1 MDESLL
7 AAKMKEMAKSEMKY
21 VKSKGL
27 LGENPSWGKPQEQVK
42 KEKRSNGAGRPDSY
56 RSRILS
62 RLEIGMSTDEIV
74 AELGCSR
81 NIVNQYR
88 RKRRLEQN
96 AASSHAA

>member
-1 MDESLL
+1 MDGTVL
-7 AAKMKEMAKSEMKY
+7 AAKMRKMAKSDMKHI
-21 VKSKGL
+21 KSKGL
-27 LGENPSWGKPQEQVK
+27 LEENPSWGKLQEQVLK
-42 KEKRSNGAGRPDSY
+42 QKRTNGAGRPDTY

-62 RLEIGMSTDEIV
+62 RLEIGMTTDEIV

-81 NIVNQYR
+81 NIGNQYI

>member
-1 MDESLL
+1 MDENLL
-7 AAKMKEMAKSEMKY
+7 AEKMKEMAKSEMKY

-27 LGENPSWGKPQEQVK
+27 LGENPSWGKQQEQVK
-42 KEKRSNGAGRPDSY
+42 KEKRSNGAGRPD
-56 RSRILS
+56 RFGTRILL
-62 RLEIGMSTDEIV
+62 RLEIGLTTDEIV

>member
-1 MDESLL
+1 MDENLL
-7 AAKMKEMAKSEMKY
+7 AAQMMEMAKSEMKY
-21 VKSKGL
+21 VNSKGL
-27 LGENPSWGKPQEQVK
+27 LGQNPNWGKPSEQVK
-42 KEKRSNGAGRPDSY
+42 KQKRTNGAGRPY
-56 RSRILS
+56 RFGEKILA
-62 RLEIGMSTDEIV
+62 RLETGLTTDEIV